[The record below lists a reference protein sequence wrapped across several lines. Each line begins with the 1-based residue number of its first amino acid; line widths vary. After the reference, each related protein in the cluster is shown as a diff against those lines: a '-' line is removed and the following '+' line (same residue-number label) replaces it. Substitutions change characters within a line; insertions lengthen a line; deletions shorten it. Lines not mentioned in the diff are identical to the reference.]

1 MKAHGSPRGWLVAYL
16 VAVVAATFVHAPTI
30 LAVALLLAVAAAGRE
45 RWKLLRRTL
54 LAIVTFNLTVSLGY
68 AAISLWHGDF
78 NPDYLLLVNLRV
90 SLLVFLG
97 IWFSSHVDPIAAISG
112 VSPTLTFVATL
123 TLGQLRAFER
133 IVKDFAL
140 AFASRNPAP
149 PRVIDRIHHAAAQG
163 IALMDK
169 AQAAASESA
178 LAMRSRGGFDD

>member
-1 MKAHGSPRGWLVAYL
+1 MNPRCWLVAYL
-16 VAVVAATFVHAPTI
+16 VAVVAATFVHAP
-30 LAVALLLAVAAAGRE
+30 ALLAAALALALAAAGRD
-45 RWKLLRRTL
+45 RWRLLKRTL
-54 LAIVTFNLTVSLGY
+54 LAILAFNLTVSLGY
-68 AAISLWHGDF
+68 AAVALWRGDF
-78 NPDYLLLVNLRV
+78 NSGYLLLVNLRV
-90 SLLVFLG
+90 LLLVFLG
-97 IWFSSHVDPIAAISG
+97 MWFAARVDPVAAIRG

-149 PRVIDRIHHAAAQG
+149 PRVIDRIHHATAQG